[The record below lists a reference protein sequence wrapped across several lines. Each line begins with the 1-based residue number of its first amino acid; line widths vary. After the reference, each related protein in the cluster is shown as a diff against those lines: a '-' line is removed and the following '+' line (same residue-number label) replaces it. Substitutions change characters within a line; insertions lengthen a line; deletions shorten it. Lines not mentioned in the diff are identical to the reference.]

1 MTDEVLDLIGRL
13 KAERRI
19 MELARDEAWRERDQ
33 ARIDIAESQAGRVA
47 IAALLGA
54 DTLHLPPWPDL
65 VAGLN
70 ALREDAIR
78 ALETEDIPTRY
89 QRLETLVA
97 KIAGRR

>member
-1 MTDEVLDLIGRL
+1 VTDEALDLIGRL

-19 MELARDEAWRERDQ
+19 MELARDEAWRERDR
-33 ARIDIAESQAGRVA
+33 ARVDITESQAGRVA
-47 IAALLGA
+47 VAALLGA

-70 ALREDAIR
+70 ALREEATQ
-78 ALETEDIPTRY
+78 AVEAEDTPTRY
-89 QRLETLVA
+89 QRLESLVA